1 MFIENGLIEFFKNHL
16 LNIISVNNKWFNLE
30 NSRIAAKSLLNY
42 YLINNPALIKAPTS
56 FPVVIKTD
64 RPHLTYIAQTMDD
77 LVQKMETLVGKKT
90 FMEEFLDG
98 EIYYLLSLWDGK
110 NTAHFQNEKE
120 LSEVQQDRLDLYKT
134 KLNLMLSE
142 ENADFLGFF
151 TTKLIWAKNDW
162 YVLDFV
168 MHINEK
174 SDLKRIKSDFLYIAN
189 SVIYQK
195 VDEL

>member
-1 MFIENGLIEFFKNHL
+1 
-16 LNIISVNNKWFNLE
+16 
-30 NSRIAAKSLLNY
+30 
-42 YLINNPALIKAPTS
+42 
-56 FPVVIKTD
+56 
-64 RPHLTYIAQTMDD
+64 
-77 LVQKMETLVGKKT
+77 
-90 FMEEFLDG
+90 
-98 EIYYLLSLWDGK
+98 
-110 NTAHFQNEKE
+110 
-120 LSEVQQDRLDLYKT
+120 
-134 KLNLMLSE
+134 MLSE